1 MDKLKIKN
9 YDVLIVR
16 ILQIIISFLISYA
29 VLVLIALIVDREFIN
44 PEEFLEHILLFDAK
58 PLSLAIAGIA
68 WGASATATI
77 AIFLIKRSIGQKI
90 KDSLIMRKWMGLKI
104 WTLSLG
110 KDFE

>member
-1 MDKLKIKN
+1 MNELKIKN
-9 YDVLIVR
+9 YDVLVVR
-16 ILQIIISFLISYA
+16 ILQIIISFLSSY
-29 VLVLIALIVDREFIN
+29 VVIVLIVLLVDGKFIN

-58 PLSLAIAGIA
+58 PIALAIA
-68 WGASATATI
+68 WGTTATI

-90 KDSLIMRKWMGLKI
+90 KDSFFMRKWMSLKT